1 MTSQLW
7 VLEWTRILVPL
18 FPHRQIEQNNSINTQ
33 GFHKDSM
40 KWVYIYIYKN
50 SLENA
55 WSSVSGEST
64 RRLLL
69 LGIMLVIW
77 TMPDNVSDNLTGSAH
92 IFHIV
97 CLEAINRMKNHANS
111 ILLQCC
117 LLPLFC
123 IKLSLHLCRLL
134 PLPWLHIICLFFYKV
149 STKQGFPGG
158 ADGKVSACNAGD
170 LGSVP
175 GWGRSPGEGHGNP
188 LQYSRLENP
197 WTEENGGL
205 QSMGSQSRMWLSDF
219 TFTEQ
224 CSGCSAWHSA

>member
-64 RRLLL
+64 RRLLV

-77 TMPDNVSDNLTGSAH
+77 NMPDNVSDNLTGSAH

-158 ADGKVSACNAGD
+158 ADG
-170 LGSVP
+170 SVCLQCGRP
-175 GWGRSPGEGHGNP
+175 GFSPWVGKIPWRRTWQPTPVLSPGK
-188 LQYSRLENP
+188 SMD
-197 WTEENGGL
+197 GGEWRATVL
-205 QSMGSQSRMWLSDF
+205 GVAKSRMWLSDF